1 MHRTPSML
9 RHPLAPRPATTT
21 LAALL
26 ALAALLSL
34 APATLAPALALAST
48 PDGTTPAPSPTP
60 APTPA
65 TAPTPAPGAAPT
77 ALGAAPTALG
87 APPAPIA
94 LDERHVTLANGVRV
108 GYVAQGDPRGTPL
121 LLLHGYLDSWRSF
134 ETLLPHLPPSIRVY
148 AISFRGHG
156 TSDKPPSDYTPH
168 DLARDAALFLDAVG
182 AKRAIVAGHS
192 MGSFVAQRLALDAP
206 DRVEALVLIGSFTTL
221 AGHAAFEAF
230 WNDALAG
237 LRDPIDRQLAH
248 DFQVSTIVKP
258 LPPERLA
265 ILVDE
270 TLLAPAH
277 VWREAM
283 RGLMSADHRRELAA
297 IDKPTLVVWGDRD
310 QLFDRAEQQRLLA
323 AIPRSRL
330 VVVPGAGHATHW
342 EDPERVAR
350 EIAAFVAS
358 VR

>member
-1 MHRTPSML
+1 MHRTPSRL
-9 RHPLAPRPATTT
+9 RDPLAPRPAAAT
-21 LAALL
+21 LAVHL

-34 APATLAPALALAST
+34 AAATLAPALALAST
-48 PDGTTPAPSPTP
+48 PDGTTPTPTP
-60 APTPA
+60 AP
-65 TAPTPAPGAAPT
+65 APTPGASFRAP
-77 ALGAAPTALG
+77 G

-108 GYVAQGDPRGTPL
+108 AYVAQGDPRGTPL

-134 ETLLPHLPPSIRVY
+134 ESLLPHLPPSIRVY
-148 AISFRGHG
+148 ALSLRGHG

-206 DRVEALVLIGSFTTL
+206 ARVEALVLIGSFTTL

-230 WNDALAG
+230 WNDALAD

-277 VWREAM
+277 VWRAAM

-330 VVVPGAGHATHW
+330 VVVPGVGHATHW